1 VSSYTAVDLS
11 QLPFPDAVET
21 LDYETILAEML
32 DDFHTRM
39 TAIEPTFVPLVE
51 GDPAYKVLE
60 VAAYRE
66 LVIRQRVNDAIKAV
80 CLAYAAGA
88 DLDQIGARFNVERL
102 LIQAGDPDAVPPTD
116 DVYESDDDYRRR
128 IQLSFE
134 GYSTAGPSGAY
145 KYHALSADADVLD
158 VSVQEHT
165 PAAGSVTVTVL
176 SRTGS
181 GVPAAGVLT
190 NVTTALNADS
200 VRPLCDTVVVQAV
213 TLVNYSVT
221 ATLHVYPGPD
231 PTVVEDA
238 AQAALDE
245 YIANC
250 HRVGRD
256 VTLSG
261 LYAALH
267 QPGVQKVVITAPVA
281 DVAVD
286 LDEASWCTGTTLS
299 TVTSTDE

>member
-116 DVYESDDDYRRR
+116 DVYESHADYRRR
-128 IQLSFE
+128 IQLSPTRTCSMCPCK
-134 GYSTAGPSGAY
+134 STRPRLARSLSLCSRALAAAY
-145 KYHALSADADVLD
+145 LR
-158 VSVQEHT
+158 
-165 PAAGSVTVTVL
+165 PACL
-176 SRTGS
+176 
-181 GVPAAGVLT
+181 
-190 NVTTALNADS
+190 
-200 VRPLCDTVVVQAV
+200 
-213 TLVNYSVT
+213 
-221 ATLHVYPGPD
+221 
-231 PTVVEDA
+231 PT
-238 AQAALDE
+238 
-245 YIANC
+245 
-250 HRVGRD
+250 
-256 VTLSG
+256 
-261 LYAALH
+261 
-267 QPGVQKVVITAPVA
+267 
-281 DVAVD
+281 
-286 LDEASWCTGTTLS
+286 
-299 TVTSTDE
+299 